1 MMKSHLIRTLL
12 AVALLAVSGVAFAQ
26 QKVSGIVKDANGVP
40 VIGAG
45 VIVEGTQTGT
55 MTDIDGAWSLSVPAN
70 AKLVASCVGYTD
82 ASVTVVSGQNVYNF
96 VLEESAT
103 FLDDVVV
110 IGYQT
115 VKRRDLTG
123 SVASVTGNDI
133 AKVPVATVAQALQGK
148 LSGVSVMAQDGR
160 PGGSA
165 TIRVRGGGS
174 ISQSNDPLFIVDGV
188 QVSAIDDIPAD
199 NIESIDVLKDAASTA
214 IYGARGAN
222 GVILITTKS
231 GKEGKAN
238 VRYGMYYQFKE
249 NPKTL
254 PVMDGYDYVL
264 WNWAYATAYG
274 ESYGDGVAQYF
285 GLGPDYGNNLEKY
298 RGVASHNYINDVM
311 KAANTWNHDLSV
323 SGGTADTKYFVS
335 VNYLNDDGIRM
346 NSGFQRFGANAKLS
360 QKITKT
366 LQMDLDLRYTEV
378 ETTGTRFDWATSS
391 YSYRPIDNPL
401 GDGNP
406 THFGNGSSSVEDMYN
421 PVEVLNNFDDISAR
435 SRLRANVGLTWNPL
449 KGLVAKSELGVNR
462 NWTERKYWDNGHPS
476 GKGYKSATLTK
487 SNGDGLRWT
496 TTLSYTVPFANDD
509 HSATILLGN
518 EVLTSNSAS
527 TSITGNYYPDAFTM
541 DQAFGMINMTGT
553 NTSGSKEDTFSHTI
567 SIPTHTLSYFGR
579 ANYSYKGRYL
589 ISASLRA
596 DGSSKFGPNNHWGYF
611 PAASAAWRISDE
623 EFMAPTKT
631 WLDDLKIR
639 LSYGTSGSDNI
650 DASLWKET
658 WKTSVITI
666 DGVKYTSYVPGD
678 MLSNPDLKWETTVSR
693 NAGLDFSFLKSR
705 IRGSVDFYWN
715 TTRDILMKIP
725 CDPSSGYTYQF
736 QNVGRTSNK
745 GVEVSLAGEI
755 ISSRD
760 FSLSAN
766 VTYSFNKNMIESLP
780 EGINADSHTSWGST
794 MRKPQYDYII
804 RKGMPLGIV
813 SGYVSEGFYTL
824 DDFNFVDGKYVLKE
838 GVPDFRGSVVN
849 YPAGVQS
856 LVPSGQTAFPG
867 AAKFKD
873 VNENGVI
880 DDDDVDIIGEMIP
893 RHTGGFNIFGNYKG
907 FDFSLGFTYAL
918 GGKVYNANAMHSMM
932 GNKDNQLGENRLAYV
947 NDCWKAY
954 DVKSDGTLYLVTDP
968 SELAALNA
976 NAKHALP
983 YSEYGITTSEF
994 IENGSYLRLHTLTLG
1009 YTLPKKWMEKVKVQN
1024 LRVYATIGNLFCLNS
1039 YSGID
1044 PDVNVDLD
1052 AGGDG
1057 FPTPYYDYNSYPKA
1071 RSFTFGLNLS
1081 F

>member
-12 AVALLAVSGVAFAQ
+12 AAALLAVSSVAFAQ
-26 QKVSGIVKDANGVP
+26 QKVSGVVKDAKGVP

-45 VIVEGTQTGT
+45 VVVEGTQTGT
-55 MTDIDGAWSLSVPAN
+55 VTDIDGAWSLSVPAN

-82 ASVTVVSGQNVYNF
+82 ASATVVSGQNVYNF

-238 VRYGMYYQFKE
+238 VRYGMYYQYKE

-274 ESYGDGVAQYF
+274 DSYGDGVAQYF

-346 NSGFQRFGANAKLS
+346 NSGFKRFGANAKLS

-366 LQMDLDLRYTEV
+366 LQMDLDLRYTEM

-421 PVEVLNNFDDISAR
+421 PVEVLNNFDDISTR

-462 NWTERKYWDNGHPS
+462 NWSERKTWDNGHPS

-487 SNGDGLRWT
+487 GNGDGLRWT

-527 TSITGNYYPDAFTM
+527 TSITGNYYPEAFTM

-553 NTSGSKEDTFSHTI
+553 NTSGAKEDTFSHTI

-631 WLDDLKIR
+631 WLDDLKLR

-658 WKTSVITI
+658 WKTSIITI

-678 MLSNPDLKWETTVSR
+678 MLSNPDLKWETTISR

-705 IRGSVDFYWN
+705 IRGSVDLYWN

-766 VTYSFNKNMIESLP
+766 VAYSYNKNMIESLP
-780 EGINADSHTSWGST
+780 AGINADSHTGWGST

-804 RKGMPLGIV
+804 REGMPLGIV

-838 GVPDFRGSVVN
+838 GVPDFKGSVVN
-849 YPAGVQS
+849 YPAGVQK

-954 DVKSDGTLYLVTDP
+954 DVKSDGSLYLVTDP

-1044 PDVNVDLD
+1044 PDVNVNLD